1 MKITAIARE
10 DLSNI
15 YGGLV
20 PNEIKLELSGQIV
33 PDSYGKRIGYY
44 DVEKNPTCH
53 ISRKTK
59 KKVIQIVLMPT
70 KIVVASKKKGM
81 KYIRNVISKR

>member
-20 PNEIKLELSGQIV
+20 PNEIKLELSGQIA
-33 PDSYGKRIGYY
+33 PDSYGEQIGYY
-44 DVEKNPTCH
+44 DIEKNPTCH

-59 KKVIQIVLMPT
+59 KNVIQIVLIPT

>member
-20 PNEIKLELSGQIV
+20 PNEIKLELSGQIA
-33 PDSYGKRIGYY
+33 PDSYGEQIGYY
-44 DVEKNPTCH
+44 DVEKK
-53 ISRKTK
+53 ILR
-59 KKVIQIVLMPT
+59 VIFQE
-70 KIVVASKKKGM
+70 
-81 KYIRNVISKR
+81 RQRRR